1 MKRRV
6 ALWLSV
12 LIVSISLWSAC
23 GGSAEPTPGP
33 KPSPTPLCNGN
44 LCIIESHL
52 TESGEMDRIRRVEG
66 MIINQGETA
75 FAVIEVSFKLFNE
88 DGEEIGIASADVEDL
103 GPGKR
108 WKFSA
113 QIPGSIET
121 DVSSYEVESLTGS

>member
-1 MKRRV
+1 MAICSDYVDFSMVRLRGESRAAPWTK
-6 ALWLSV
+6 A
-12 LIVSISLWSAC
+12 
-23 GGSAEPTPGP
+23 T
-33 KPSPTPLCNGN
+33 PTPLCNGA
-44 LCIIESHL
+44 LCITESHL
-52 TESGEMDRIRRVEG
+52 TEPGEMNRIRRVEG
-66 MIINQGETA
+66 IIINQADTA